1 MIDNYYPGRHKLSR
15 ASTNIAGRK
24 TSGPVIL
31 LSLVRALL
39 LGGATLTTGLVA
51 GVFYAY
57 SVSVDPGLAA
67 QSDASYV
74 ATMQEINVR
83 IQNPLFFAGFFGAV
97 LFPLAAL
104 VVHLPG
110 LRSGRFLLI
119 SLASLLYIGG
129 GFLLTA
135 FVNVPMNDQLATVD
149 PGAPAR
155 VLSQAREAYEGPW
168 DFWNGVRTVFSTM
181 SFVAL
186 VGACLLTPGR
196 RKHSAL

>member
-1 MIDNYYPGRHKLSR
+1 METERGMGYDVSR
-15 ASTNIAGRK
+15 TSTVAASRK
-24 TSGPVIL
+24 SSGPGAL
-31 LSLVRALL
+31 LSGIRAIM
-39 LGGATLTTGLVA
+39 LGGATLATGLVA

-74 ATMQEINVR
+74 AAMQEINER
-83 IQNPLFFAGFFGAV
+83 IQNPLFFASFFGAV

-104 VVHLPG
+104 VVHLPR

-119 SLASLLYIGG
+119 SLACLLYLGG

-135 FVNVPMNDQLATVD
+135 FINVPMNDQLASID
-149 PGAPAR
+149 PEAPAR
-155 VLSQAREAYEGPW
+155 ILSRAREAYEGPW
-168 DFWNGVRTVFSTM
+168 DFWNGVRTIFSTL

-186 VGACLLTPGR
+186 TAACLLAPGR
-196 RKHSAL
+196 R

>member
-1 MIDNYYPGRHKLSR
+1 MIDNHYPGRHKLSR
-15 ASTNIAGRK
+15 ASTNIASRK
-24 TSGPVIL
+24 TSGPGIL
-31 LSLVRALL
+31 LSTVRALL

-83 IQNPLFFAGFFGAV
+83 IQNPLFFASFFGAV

-104 VVHLPG
+104 VVHLPR

-135 FVNVPMNDQLATVD
+135 FVNVPMNDQLANVD
-149 PGAPAR
+149 PEAPAR

-168 DFWNGVRTVFSTM
+168 DFWNGVRTVFSTL

-186 VGACLLTPGR
+186 VGACLLRSGR
-196 RKHSAL
+196 R

>member
-1 MIDNYYPGRHKLSR
+1 METERGMGYDVSR
-15 ASTNIAGRK
+15 TSTVAASRK
-24 TSGPVIL
+24 SSGPGTL
-31 LSLVRALL
+31 LSGIRAIM
-39 LGGATLTTGLVA
+39 LGGATLATGLVA

-74 ATMQEINVR
+74 ATMQEINER
-83 IQNPLFFAGFFGAV
+83 IQNPLFFASFFGAV

-104 VVHLPG
+104 VVHLPR

-119 SLASLLYIGG
+119 SLACLLYLGG

-135 FVNVPMNDQLATVD
+135 FINVPMNDQLATVD
-149 PGAPAR
+149 PEAPAR
-155 VLSQAREAYEGPW
+155 VLSQARAAYEGPW
-168 DFWNGVRTVFSTM
+168 DFWNGVRTVFSTL

-186 VGACLLTPGR
+186 VGACLLAPGR
-196 RKHSAL
+196 R

>member
-1 MIDNYYPGRHKLSR
+1 MIDHNHPGRHKVSGASGIAASR
-15 ASTNIAGRK
+15 KS
-24 TSGPVIL
+24 SGPGTL
-31 LSLVRALL
+31 LSAIRALL

-74 ATMQEINVR
+74 ATMQEINER
-83 IQNPLFFAGFFGAV
+83 IQNPLFFASFFGAV

-104 VVHLPG
+104 VVHLPRP
-110 LRSGRFLLI
+110 RSGRFLLI
-119 SLASLLYIGG
+119 SLACVLYIGG

-135 FVNVPMNDQLATVD
+135 FINVPMNDQLATVD
-149 PGAPAR
+149 PEAPAR

-168 DFWNGVRTVFSTM
+168 DFWNGIRTIFSTLA
-181 SFVAL
+181 FL
-186 VGACLLTPGR
+186 VLTGACLLAPGR
-196 RKHSAL
+196 R